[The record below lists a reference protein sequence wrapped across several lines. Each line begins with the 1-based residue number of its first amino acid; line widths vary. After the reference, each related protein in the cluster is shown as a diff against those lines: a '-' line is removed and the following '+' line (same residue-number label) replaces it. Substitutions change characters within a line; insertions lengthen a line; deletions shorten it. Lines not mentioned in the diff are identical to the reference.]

1 MSRDIQFRRQMA
13 YSTFSRR
20 LCKKLNTMLNELFW
34 YEEQYAWSEFRGEFK
49 KCHNTSYANSIL
61 ENIQECYWLSKSS
74 SGRYYGLVKLQHGY
88 GYFKAVSGYYGLVEG
103 SIVLFTA
110 PTREILIQ
118 NAMSN
123 HSYKKYIKKTLP
135 N

>member
-1 MSRDIQFRRQMA
+1 MSRDIQLRRQVA
-13 YSTFSRR
+13 YATFSRR
-20 LCKKLNTMLNELFW
+20 LCKHLDTVVNEPFW

-110 PTREILIQ
+110 PSREILIQ
-118 NAMSN
+118 HAMSN
-123 HSYKKYIKKTLP
+123 HSYQKYIKKTSP

>member
-1 MSRDIQFRRQMA
+1 MSRDIQLRCQVA

-20 LCKKLNTMLNELFW
+20 LCTKLNVMLNELFW

-49 KCHNTSYANSIL
+49 RRPNTTYANNIL
-61 ENIQECYWLSKSS
+61 EDIQECYWLSKSS

-118 NAMSN
+118 HAMSN
-123 HSYKKYIKKTLP
+123 HSYQKYIKKTQP